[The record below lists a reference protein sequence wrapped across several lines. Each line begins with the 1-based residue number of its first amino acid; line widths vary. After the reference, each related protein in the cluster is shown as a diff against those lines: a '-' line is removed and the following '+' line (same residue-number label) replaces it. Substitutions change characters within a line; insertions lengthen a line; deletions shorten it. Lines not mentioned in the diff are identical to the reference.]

1 MEMCDELTKKRKR
14 SFADAWLS
22 DDRYKSWIRKVSSD
36 DSLYYCTICNKNF
49 SCNSTHVSRHA
60 DSAYHKN
67 NIKVKTL
74 SEINCN
80 NDLPTKKSRKAVF
93 RQEWLDIEQFK
104 VWLREVPHDAS
115 LFFCSICDKSI
126 VGGLSQIYR
135 HAKSKAHVDKCEKNY
150 IEVSTSNEDSNMQ
163 TNETLLSL
171 TFDKRRKS
179 AEIRY
184 AALIA
189 DKNIPHQTAKEI
201 LNFFQH
207 IGKEPN
213 VLKNMSIGRTKCTNI
228 ITNVLCPVETD
239 RIVNKIQNIK
249 FSIFIHETSDTTN
262 NKWITFLVR
271 YVDPETLDIH
281 SQLLKL
287 VNIDTKDS
295 SAEKLFYAFK
305 CEMWK
310 LQIRFSNIV
319 ALSYDNASIMTEK
332 HLSFKNKFEEICPHI
347 LTFSCPCYSAA
358 LAAHEASTKI
368 PEFCEEFIKKIAN
381 YLNSSPKHSA
391 IFHEFCECFQEKNRK
406 ILKLC
411 DTHWIS
417 HYLCI
422 KKLLESW
429 DTIKYRLT
437 EIIVNEKTKTG
448 EYLLFMMD
456 NVEMKAYFLF
466 LKYIL
471 NFFNTFNVF
480 FQALET
486 RIHLLQPKSV
496 NLLFQV
502 CRNFLKKEHLKPLS
516 TNIIF
521 SLKENQKAINK
532 IILGSECEE
541 YLNELTIKGHV
552 NIVSTVRENCLTF
565 YITAAEEICKRLPIN
580 DTFLSKLQV
589 FGQYESLYNNNN
601 RETLFND
608 ISFVIKT
615 IGENDDFDENA
626 LKQEWMTLPSEF
638 TIAEK
643 QRLSKLNFDNMWKE
657 VLQRRHTNNI
667 IKYPNLTNVLNII
680 RSLPNSNADSER
692 MFSLLSN
699 IKMKKRNKFSS
710 ASVNA
715 ICVFKSALKTRGET
729 AINMTIDENHLSLM
743 SSDKLY
749 ATATK
754 QNKNILLHTADNT
767 DIAGSSSNK

>member
-1 MEMCDELTKKRKR
+1 MAASHILENHVAEAFSLVQIGRVKQRATTNQQSGIFYATADIVSLIGKIVFEKKCGCALI
-14 SFADAWLS
+14 FWTAFLD
-22 DDRYKSWIRKVSSD
+22 SSI
-36 DSLYYCTICNKNF
+36 TET
-49 SCNSTHVSRHA
+49 SCGLVDVSRDCRHL
-60 DSAYHKN
+60 
-67 NIKVKTL
+67 V
-74 SEINCN
+74 
-80 NDLPTKKSRKAVF
+80 
-93 RQEWLDIEQFK
+93 IE
-104 VWLREVPHDAS
+104 
-115 LFFCSICDKSI
+115 
-126 VGGLSQIYR
+126 
-135 HAKSKAHVDKCEKNY
+135 
-150 IEVSTSNEDSNMQ
+150 
-163 TNETLLSL
+163 LL
-171 TFDKRRKS
+171 
-179 AEIRY
+179 
-184 AALIA
+184 
-189 DKNIPHQTAKEI
+189 Q
-201 LNFFQH
+201 
-207 IGKEPN
+207 
-213 VLKNMSIGRTKCTNI
+213 
-228 ITNVLCPVETD
+228 
-239 RIVNKIQNIK
+239 NKI
-249 FSIFIHETSDTTN
+249 HD
-262 NKWITFLVR
+262 V
-271 YVDPETLDIH
+271 
-281 SQLLKL
+281 
-287 VNIDTKDS
+287 
-295 SAEKLFYAFK
+295 YA
-305 CEMWK
+305 
-310 LQIRFSNIV
+310 
-319 ALSYDNASIMTEK
+319 T
-332 HLSFKNKFEEICPHI
+332 
-347 LTFSCPCYSAA
+347 
-358 LAAHEASTKI
+358 
-368 PEFCEEFIKKIAN
+368 
-381 YLNSSPKHSA
+381 
-391 IFHEFCECFQEKNRK
+391 
-406 ILKLC
+406 
-411 DTHWIS
+411 
-417 HYLCI
+417 
-422 KKLLESW
+422 
-429 DTIKYRLT
+429 
-437 EIIVNEKTKTG
+437 
-448 EYLLFMMD
+448 
-456 NVEMKAYFLF
+456 
-466 LKYIL
+466 
-471 NFFNTFNVF
+471 
-480 FQALET
+480 LET

-615 IGENDDFDENA
+615 IDKNDDFDENA
-626 LKQEWMTLPSEF
+626 LKQEWMTLPSDF

-657 VLQRRHTNNI
+657 ILQRRHTNNI

>member
-1 MEMCDELTKKRKR
+1 METCDELIKKRKR
-14 SFADAWLS
+14 SFTDAWLN
-22 DDRYKSWIRKVSSD
+22 DERYKSWIRKVSSD
-36 DSLYYCTICNKNF
+36 DGLYYCTICKKNF
-49 SCNSTHVSRHA
+49 SCNSTHVSRHV

-67 NIKVKTL
+67 NIKINTL
-74 SEINCN
+74 GDINCN
-80 NDLPTKKSRKAVF
+80 NDLTMKKPRKSVF
-93 RQEWLDIEQFK
+93 RQEWLDIDQFK

-135 HAKSKAHVDKCEKNY
+135 HSKSKTHIDKYEKSD
-150 IEVSTSNEDSNMQ
+150 IEISVPNEDSYMQ
-163 TNETLLSL
+163 INQTLLS
-171 TFDKRRKS
+171 FDKRRKS

-213 VLKNMSIGRTKCTNI
+213 VLKNMSMGRTKCTNI
-228 ITNVLCPVETD
+228 ITNVLCPVETN
-239 RIVNKIQNIK
+239 RIVNRIQNIK

-262 NKWITFLVR
+262 NKWMTFLVR
-271 YVDPETLDIH
+271 YVNPETLDIH

-287 VNIDTKDS
+287 VNVDAKDS
-295 SAEKLFYAFK
+295 SAEKLFHAFK
-305 CEMWK
+305 SEMCR
-310 LQIRFSNIV
+310 LQIPFSNIV
-319 ALSYDNASIMTEK
+319 ALSYDNASIMREK
-332 HLSFKNKFEEICPHI
+332 HSLFKEKLEEIRPQL
-347 LTFSCPCYSAA
+347 LTFPCPCHSAA
-358 LAAHEASTKI
+358 LAAHEASTKL
-368 PEFCEEFIKKIAN
+368 PEFCEEFVKKIAN

-391 IFHEFCECFQEKNRK
+391 IFHEFCECFQNKNRK
-406 ILKLC
+406 ILKLS

-422 KKLLESW
+422 KRLLESW
-429 DTIKYRLT
+429 DTIKYRLS
-437 EIIVNEKTKTG
+437 EVIVNEKTKTG
-448 EYLLFMMD
+448 EYLLLMMD

-480 FQALET
+480 FQATET
-486 RIHLLQPKSV
+486 RIHFLQPKSA

-502 CRNFLKKEHLKPLS
+502 CRNFIKKEHLKPLS
-516 TNIIF
+516 TNIITF
-521 SLKENQKAINK
+521 SAKENQKPINK
-532 IILGSECEE
+532 VILGSECEG
-541 YLNELTIKGHV
+541 YLNELTVNGHV
-552 NIVSTVRENCLTF
+552 NVASTVRKNCLTF

-589 FGQYESLYNNNN
+589 FGQYESLFNNN

-615 IGENDDFDENA
+615 IGDFDKDV
-626 LKQEWMTLPSEF
+626 LKQEWMTLASDF
-638 TIAEK
+638 TMGEK
-643 QRLSKLNFDNMWKE
+643 QRFSKLNFDNMWKE
-657 VLQRRHTNNI
+657 ILQCRDANNI
-667 IKYPNLTNVLNII
+667 VKYPNLTNVLNII

-692 MFSLLSN
+692 MFSLLNN

-749 ATATK
+749 ANATK
-754 QNKNILLHTADNT
+754 QDKNILLYDADTAGPSCNE
-767 DIAGSSSNK
+767 